1 MATHTIH
8 PMTNTWTNGRTDCV
22 HNSMHPSKQD
32 VQILWM
38 CEKVWHLLRFRQLI
52 GNLKKMASH
61 THWRRAHLL
70 TVYSCRYIYLPSSR
84 IPAGI
89 LWWTLFT
96 LFEPSN
102 RLGMNVLHWKFW
114 FNEPD
119 TDAFFFCT
127 CHFVQA
133 WKHVH
138 WRLFARW
145 AQEAVIYHWS
155 CSKRYVSVFPFS
167 PVTSDDLMYSLCSYG
182 IFHVEHT
189 SPWRTDMH
197 CSAPSPICPSLRVTS
212 PNTSLVYSPLM
223 ASFNR
228 RIRVIRYLAG
238 SSHMVRVLACLQQV

>member
-1 MATHTIH
+1 MGRFNCDCFSVFMALVSVWFLFLFFHSYGVISSTVNNASALHVHYSPRCLMKKGTFSYMATHTIH

-61 THWRRAHLL
+61 TNWRRAHLL
-70 TVYSCRYIYLPSSR
+70 TVFSSRYKYLPSFR
-84 IPAGI
+84 NPAGI

-127 CHFVQA
+127 CYIV
-133 WKHVH
+133 
-138 WRLFARW
+138 
-145 AQEAVIYHWS
+145 
-155 CSKRYVSVFPFS
+155 
-167 PVTSDDLMYSLCSYG
+167 
-182 IFHVEHT
+182 
-189 SPWRTDMH
+189 
-197 CSAPSPICPSLRVTS
+197 
-212 PNTSLVYSPLM
+212 
-223 ASFNR
+223 
-228 RIRVIRYLAG
+228 
-238 SSHMVRVLACLQQV
+238 